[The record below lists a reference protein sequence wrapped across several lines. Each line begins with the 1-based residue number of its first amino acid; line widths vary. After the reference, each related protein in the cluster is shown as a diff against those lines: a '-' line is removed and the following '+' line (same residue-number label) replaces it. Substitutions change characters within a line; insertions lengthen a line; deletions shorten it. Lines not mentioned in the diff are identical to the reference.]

1 MTRNRIQTENEE
13 VDKDKNK
20 TNKKK
25 TPKNRSSWIVFFNF
39 LVTSVIVCLIINLY
53 PAEIVLLTV
62 NPLPDD
68 KILDRCKLK
77 PIEDDILKCIQNE
90 KISAIYGRKHC
101 EKRRNCLLQAISP
114 FPHDVFHSYIS
125 LVRQIVALF
134 SNGLNR
140 FSYITLYRVSL
151 IKLDD

>member
-13 VDKDKNK
+13 VDKDTNK

-39 LVTSVIVCLIINLY
+39 LVTNVMVCLIINPY

-68 KILDRCKLK
+68 KILDRSKLK
-77 PIEDDILKCIQNE
+77 PIEDDILKCI
-90 KISAIYGRKHC
+90 
-101 EKRRNCLLQAISP
+101 
-114 FPHDVFHSYIS
+114 
-125 LVRQIVALF
+125 
-134 SNGLNR
+134 
-140 FSYITLYRVSL
+140 
-151 IKLDD
+151 